1 MGDKDGE
8 LTRYDLVYLLGNR
21 DFVLCRDVLQE
32 LGHGQ
37 TREMMNDGGWDV
49 MVVRLVDGSM
59 PSPAPSKHEERMKI
73 PAVRINHKNAH
84 IPDPTNETLEAL
96 ALKGWIDY
104 SGGMQPLVGHEMP
117 SWDDLPEKLREVWIG
132 VAKGQHVVMSLIGGA
147 TIEEIA
153 NSAE

>member
-8 LTRYDLVYLLGNR
+8 LFGDDLVYLFSMC
-21 DFVLCRDVLQE
+21 DFFLCRNVLQE

-59 PSPAPSKHEERMKI
+59 TSPAPSKHEERMKI

-84 IPDPTNETLEAL
+84 IPDPTYETLEAL